1 MKFVLTT
8 IITLFFAFPLLSQ
21 NNLGLDSSK
30 TDSTKK
36 QDSTKFFNDKLFD
49 NFFSAEPSKKIK
61 IIPIPPAITKN
72 RKVELLPL
80 YKQGKRKTEFLRK

>member
-1 MKFVLTT
+1 MKSVFPI
-8 IITLFFAFPLLSQ
+8 IITMLFTFPIFSQ
-21 NNLGLDSSK
+21 SNLRTDLTETDSSQSK
-30 TDSTKK
+30 ESTKL
-36 QDSTKFFNDKLFD
+36 FEDKLFD
-49 NFFSAEPSKKIK
+49 KYFSDESSKKIK